1 MKVLDREK
9 VKTEAKQANINV
21 NERFLEIW
29 ENILPLML
37 AAYEQGKNGEPF
49 DVWPIKEIWGVVIM
63 AYINDNGVLTNTP
76 EDNLKVEQFFAKQK
90 KIGIRDS
97 ETGEIY
103 AILPYVIETNKWY
116 RKDGHY
122 E

>member
-29 ENILPLML
+29 ENLLPLML

-49 DVWPIKEIWGVVIM
+49 DVLPIKEI
-63 AYINDNGVLTNTP
+63 
-76 EDNLKVEQFFAKQK
+76 
-90 KIGIRDS
+90 
-97 ETGEIY
+97 
-103 AILPYVIETNKWY
+103 
-116 RKDGHY
+116 
-122 E
+122 